1 MKIEE
6 RRLALSRGAPSDPH
20 SASFFRS
27 QQPSPL
33 PGHHSNPSCLDPPS
47 PLASVPGGKGSG
59 PPHQSFPGR
68 THRGQDAARH
78 QDCHSCQRPG
88 QEPPHACKSAAQA
101 LPFSPEDADAS
112 PGSGARTGLAH
123 QSSGEPSSA
132 PEGGVIKATSDVRPT
147 D

>member
-6 RRLALSRGAPSDPH
+6 RRLALSRGASLLSPTLPASSDP
-20 SASFFRS
+20 S
-27 QQPSPL
+27 SPL
-33 PGHHSNPSCLDPPS
+33 PSQGTIPIHLVLTPS
-47 PLASVPGGKGSG
+47 PLASAPGGKGSG
-59 PPHQSFPGR
+59 PPQQSFPGR

-88 QEPPHACKSAAQA
+88 QEPPHAWKSAAQA

-123 QSSGEPSSA
+123 QSSEPSSA
-132 PEGGVIKATSDVRPT
+132 PEGGGYKSDI
-147 D
+147 